1 MNRDLKGVRPMRRIC
16 VLPLVLLATLGL
28 SRLRAD
34 EGPAA
39 EPASSPGIIEEFGIR
54 RDGSEF
60 LIAPVKVADENFS
73 AVIDTGCTCSVVD
86 TSLRRLVGRARGQID
101 VGTPN
106 GTRRFQ
112 FFDGPEFELGSQPVK
127 VKPEQVGCHDLAPFR
142 RLSKQNFHVIVGM
155 DVLKRFALRLDF
167 PQAKAT
173 IFEQAP
179 PTTCAATELKR
190 FSEIPCVVGRF
201 GQTASWL
208 MIDTGSVGGDEGSLS
223 RGAFDRLR
231 GQGSLTVTGRVL
243 SVSAGGQAVQRS
255 GRLNSLLIANRLYT
269 AADVSE
275 SRSCALGLA
284 HLSRYVVTLDFP
296 NNVAYFDVPAHVKN
310 AGPLGSLGMVTTWQ
324 DGKLVV
330 TAAATDG
337 RAARS
342 GVRVGDQILAV
353 DGVTLNEDSPPAP
366 PRPSATQRHV
376 VLSIDRGRSRYNLS
390 VAPTYLA
397 VKSVKSPANAT
408 ASNSAS
414 PTRPASS
421 NTSSVSRLRIQ
432 QAGLLIY

>member
-1 MNRDLKGVRPMRRIC
+1 MKRIC
-16 VLPLVLLATLGL
+16 RLLSLVWLAILGV

-39 EPASSPGIIEEFGIR
+39 EAASSPGIIQEFDIQ

-60 LIAPVKVADENFS
+60 LIAPVKIAGQDF
-73 AVIDTGCTCSVVD
+73 AAMIDTGCTRSVVD
-86 TSLRRLVGRARGQID
+86 NSLRRLLGRERGQVD
-101 VGTPN
+101 VSTAA

-112 FFDGPEFELGSQPVK
+112 FFDGPEIELGSRPVT
-127 VKPEQVGCHDLAPFR
+127 VKSEQVACLDLAPLQRYSRQQFY
-142 RLSKQNFHVIVGM
+142 VIIGM
-155 DVLKRFALRLDF
+155 DVLKRFVLHLDF
-167 PQAKAT
+167 PQARAT

-179 PTTCAATELKR
+179 ATSCPATALKR

-208 MIDTGSVGGDEGSLS
+208 MIDTGDVCQGEGSLS
-223 RGAFDRLR
+223 PGAFDRLQR
-231 GQGSLTVTGRVL
+231 QGSLTVTGKVL
-243 SVSAGGQAVQRS
+243 SVSAGGPGSHRFA
-255 GRLNSLLIANRLYT
+255 RLNSLFIANRLYT
-269 AADVSE
+269 AAEFSE
-275 SRSCALGLA
+275 ADTCALGLA
-284 HLSRYVVTLDFP
+284 HLSRYIVTLDFP
-296 NNVAYFDVPAHVKN
+296 NNVAYFDVPPHVKN
-310 AGPLGSLGMVTTWQ
+310 AGPLGSLGLVTAWQ

-330 TAAATDG
+330 TAAAADG

-353 DGVTLNEDSPPAP
+353 DGVTLSEASQPAP

-397 VKSVKSPANAT
+397 AKSAQPPANTT
-408 ASNSAS
+408 ASRAASA
-414 PTRPASS
+414 TRPA
-421 NTSSVSRLRIQ
+421 SSVSRLRIQ